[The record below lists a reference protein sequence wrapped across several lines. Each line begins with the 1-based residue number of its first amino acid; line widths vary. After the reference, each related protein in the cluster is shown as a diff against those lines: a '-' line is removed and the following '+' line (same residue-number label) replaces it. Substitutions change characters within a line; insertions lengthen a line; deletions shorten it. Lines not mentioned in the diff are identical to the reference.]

1 MRSPTGTMQHD
12 DPATQVSPARGADP
26 TDTPSSRATN
36 GRQVEALPP
45 GETFTVNVEHLTK
58 RYDGQTVVDDLSFSV
73 PPGRVTGF
81 LGPNG
86 SGKSTTMKIMLDLA
100 AADHGTATI
109 GGHRY
114 RELPDPARTVGAMIE
129 SDAFHPGRSGR
140 NHLRILADAT
150 GIAHARVDEMLEQ
163 VGLGAAVNRKAG
175 AYSLGMRQRLGL
187 AAALLGEPPVLILD
201 EPGNG
206 LDPQGIRTL
215 RDLLRSHAARGGT
228 VFVSSHLLSEVE
240 HLADDV
246 VVINDGRL
254 VTHGSLAELQQAAAL
269 VRTSHP
275 GRLAV
280 ELGRVGAA
288 TERHGPDGLIVRGM
302 TVDEIGERAFTAGVA
317 VHELSP
323 RAGSLEE
330 LFLNWTSQPANDEE
344 AK

>member
-1 MRSPTGTMQHD
+1 MTSTSPSITSNTAPAETARRAESRPPDGTY
-12 DPATQVSPARGADP
+12 TLE
-26 TDTPSSRATN
+26 
-36 GRQVEALPP
+36 VER
-45 GETFTVNVEHLTK
+45 VTK
-58 RYDGQTVVDDLSFSV
+58 QYGDRTVVDDLSFSV

-86 SGKSTTMKIMLDLA
+86 SGKSTTMKIVLDLA
-100 AADHGTATI
+100 AANEGRATI

-114 RELPDPARTVGAMIE
+114 RELSDPARTVGAMIE

-150 GIAHARVDEMLEQ
+150 GIPPSRVDETLEL
-163 VGLGAAVNRKAG
+163 VGLADAANRRAG

-187 AAALLGEPPVLILD
+187 AAALMGEPPVLILD

-246 VVINDGRL
+246 IVINQGRL
-254 VTHGSLAELQQAAAL
+254 VTNGSLAELQQSAAFVRTAHAGRLAAAL
-269 VRTSHP
+269 QQ
-275 GRLAV
+275 A
-280 ELGRVGAA
+280 GASA
-288 TERHGPDGLIVRGM
+288 EIQGSDGLVVRGM
-302 TVDEIGERAFTAGVA
+302 PIDEIGERAFTAGVA
-317 VHELSP
+317 VHELST
-323 RAGSLEE
+323 RAGSLED
-330 LFLNWTSQPANDEE
+330 LFLNWTTDPRTDPSTSEE
-344 AK
+344 VIES